1 MIAFRQNRKTR
12 NSSTKHRQRGV
23 ALIAALLTLVL
34 IAAITAGMII
44 LSTTET
50 SISANFR
57 DEQTAF
63 FASKAGI
70 EEVRDRLRTGP
81 TSPAT
86 LRAAGVLP
94 TAFAGSPNSVLYI
107 LNPANGETVAPWN
120 GAGNNYPDDE
130 ICKETTT
137 VSCSV
142 NVQTG
147 RSMPSGSGWYTSTT
161 ANAAYAAAPV
171 LPWKWARITLKQ
183 NNSIQQYST
192 NGTTTNTWMTCWNG
206 TNEYADPNPPATGC
220 TSPNLPVYVLTAL
233 AVTPSGTRRMV
244 QTEVA
249 EDKFPFSTPS
259 ALTMDGN
266 LTTFSGGASNQWG
279 VNGNDS
285 PGCGVGTT
293 GPPVHAIGVLN
304 AAGIASVT
312 AGISRP
318 NNISGSGSTTP
329 DVANVSSTL
338 PPYLQS
344 VSALQTLVSTVKT
357 NVTQPVIN
365 GPASGLS
372 NPGALGNEQI
382 IYVNGDLSLSGNTQG
397 YGILVVTGTLNISGT
412 VGWNGIVLVV
422 GKGIFNTS
430 GTAQYNGAVVVAN
443 TLDALGHPLATLGT
457 SQVNVN
463 GGGHGGFQY
472 SSGCIAM
479 ASNLSTFHVV
489 AIRELMN

>member
-1 MIAFRQNRKTR
+1 MITFRHQRKIR
-12 NSSTKHRQRGV
+12 NVSAKRRQRGV
-23 ALIAALLTLVL
+23 ALIAALLVLVL
-34 IAAITAGMII
+34 LAAITAGMII

-63 FASKAGI
+63 FSAKAGI
-70 EEVRDRLRTGP
+70 EEVRDRLRNFAPG
-81 TSPAT
+81 T

-94 TAFAGSPNSVLYI
+94 TTFVGTPNSVLYV
-107 LNPANGETVAPWN
+107 LNPAPGEVVAPWN
-120 GAGNNYPDDE
+120 GGGNNYPDDE

-137 VSCSV
+137 VPCTV
-142 NVQTG
+142 NVVTG
-147 RSMPSGSGWYTSTT
+147 RSMPSGGGWYTSTN
-161 ANAAYAAAPV
+161 ANGAYAAAPV

-183 NNSIQQYST
+183 NNSISQYAT
-192 NGTTTNTWMTCWNG
+192 NGNTANTSAVCWNG
-206 TNEYADPNPPATGC
+206 TNEYADPLYTPATGC
-220 TSPNLPVYVLTAL
+220 TAPNLPVYVLTAL

-244 QTEVA
+244 QTELA
-249 EDKFPFSTPS
+249 EDKFPFTSPS
-259 ALTMDGN
+259 ALTMDGT
-266 LTTFSGGASNQWG
+266 LDTFSGGPSNQWG
-279 VNGNDS
+279 VNGNDA
-285 PGCGVGTT
+285 PGCGVAAV

-304 AAGIASVT
+304 TPDIGIIDAGIV
-312 AGISRP
+312 RP
-318 NNISGSGSTTP
+318 NNIIGSGGAP
-329 DVANVSSTL
+329 DVANISSTL

-344 VSALQTLVSTVKT
+344 VSALQQLVSTLKI

-382 IYVNGDLSLSGNTQG
+382 IYVNGDLTLSGNTQG
-397 YGILVVTGTLNISGT
+397 YGVLVVTGTLNISGT

-430 GTAQYNGAVVVAN
+430 GTNQYNGAVVVAN
-443 TLDALGHPLATLGT
+443 TVDALGNPLPTMGT
-457 SQVNVN
+457 SQVQVN

-472 SSGCIAM
+472 SSGCINM
-479 ASNLSTFHVV
+479 ANNLSTFHVV